1 MVAPSPAKND
11 KSTRQSPQTIG
22 LREFAETIGIS
33 YSTAHAAAQ
42 RGALPC
48 PVIRVGA
55 TYRIARRHVDRLL
68 GLDDDPSFSLDD
80 GAKTA

>member
-1 MVAPSPAKND
+1 MGTTAPSY
-11 KSTRQSPQTIG
+11 KSPRHAPQTVG
-22 LREFAETIGIS
+22 LREFAETIGVS

-68 GLDDDPSFSLDD
+68 GLDDGPADSLDPE
-80 GAKTA
+80 A